1 MQNYGDLRWVDL
13 FLENG
18 KKEEYNLKKSGIKFM
33 RQ

>member
-1 MQNYGDLRWVDL
+1 MEYNGDLKWVDL

-18 KKEEYNLKKSGIKFM
+18 KKEEYNLRKSGIKFM